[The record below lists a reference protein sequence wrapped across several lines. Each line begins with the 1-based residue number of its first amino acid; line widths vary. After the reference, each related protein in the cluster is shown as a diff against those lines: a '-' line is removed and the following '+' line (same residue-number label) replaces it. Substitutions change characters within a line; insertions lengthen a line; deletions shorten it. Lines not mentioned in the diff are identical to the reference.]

1 MNEIDV
7 ELKLNDHEHEIA
19 SLKHRMSD
27 VEAQT
32 KAINNLAMS
41 VEKLALSV
49 QYMNDEQKNS
59 VKRLEE
65 LESRP
70 TKRWETVITAVITTV
85 VGAVLGYLL
94 SRIGL

>member
-1 MNEIDV
+1 MNEVDI
-7 ELKLNDHEHEIA
+7 ELKLNDHEHEIG

-32 KAINNLAMS
+32 KAINNLALS

-49 QYMNDEQKNS
+49 QYMNDEQKES
-59 VKRLEE
+59 IKRLEV
-65 LESRP
+65 LESKP
-70 TKRWETVITAVITTV
+70 AKRWEQVISLIITTI
-85 VGAVLGYLL
+85 VGAVIGFLL